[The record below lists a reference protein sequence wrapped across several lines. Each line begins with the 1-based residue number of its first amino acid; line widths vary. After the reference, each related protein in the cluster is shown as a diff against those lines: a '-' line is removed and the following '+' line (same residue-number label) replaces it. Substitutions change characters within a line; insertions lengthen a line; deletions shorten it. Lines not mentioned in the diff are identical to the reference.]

1 MCKYQ
6 LNGLKFAFQYSAA
19 DKKGIEGF
27 ETTVILDHMD
37 LKKIS
42 YFFCA

>member
-6 LNGLKFAFQYSAA
+6 LNGLKFAFQFSAA
-19 DKKGIEGF
+19 ATKGIKEF
-27 ETTVILDHMD
+27 ETTVILDHRD

>member
-6 LNGLKFAFQYSAA
+6 LNGLQFAFQYSAA
-19 DKKGIEGF
+19 GTKGIKGF

-37 LKKIS
+37 LKKTL
-42 YFFCA
+42 